1 MVQSSWPKRFSNGC
15 RRWRSGRCM
24 SRRGAPG
31 KMVTQRASTVVC
43 ETSCLQW
50 RSSTACVMR
59 EPIARRGEK
68 TTTVTAHTVRLAAC
82 PQTRSRNAVL
92 IPLRSLRELRSISTA
107 TLPLLPNPYSHNT
120 WIKNGGIPT
129 IKDSNFCKALLL
141 HDFRNRLARESLRRG
156 FGTGRVASESTNC
169 WTSQT
174 KFATVWPP
182 SSRRMRSATSL
193 VIRA

>member
-120 WIKNGGIPT
+120 WIKNGGIPMVYD
-129 IKDSNFCKALLL
+129 KRLSWHMPL
-141 HDFRNRLARESLRRG
+141 RNCRQR
-156 FGTGRVASESTNC
+156 T
-169 WTSQT
+169 
-174 KFATVWPP
+174 
-182 SSRRMRSATSL
+182 MIRSA
-193 VIRA
+193 I

>member
-1 MVQSSWPKRFSNGC
+1 MIYGIPECIRSDNGPEFVAKAIQQWLSSLEVRTLYVAP
-15 RRWRSGRCM
+15 
-24 SRRGAPG
+24 GAPG

-107 TLPLLPNPYSHNT
+107 TCYPTRTLITPGSKMGAFSQAANGQLSNELPPTQNSSPLSNSSRSLPLKL
-120 WIKNGGIPT
+120 
-129 IKDSNFCKALLL
+129 
-141 HDFRNRLARESLRRG
+141 
-156 FGTGRVASESTNC
+156 
-169 WTSQT
+169 
-174 KFATVWPP
+174 
-182 SSRRMRSATSL
+182 SA
-193 VIRA
+193 